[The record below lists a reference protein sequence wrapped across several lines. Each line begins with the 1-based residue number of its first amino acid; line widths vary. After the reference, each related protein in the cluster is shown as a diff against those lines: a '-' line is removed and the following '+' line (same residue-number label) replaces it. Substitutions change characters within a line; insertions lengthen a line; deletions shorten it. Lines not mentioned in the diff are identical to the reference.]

1 MLYAPGRVFI
11 QIDPFHA
18 ASKKTTSKNKA
29 SLYLDDDDYAGVDYA
44 VLLRKVVVVGDV
56 EVDER
61 TYYQQTSEAEGA
73 VAAAAGICDD
83 FLHVRSDDVD
93 GTYDSSVVVVAVG
106 HVSQQHSA
114 EIGRAHV

>member
-1 MLYAPGRVFI
+1 MLYAQGRVVI

-29 SLYLDDDDYAGVDYA
+29 SFYLDDDDYAGVDYA
-44 VLLRKVVVVGDV
+44 ELLRKVVVVGDV

-83 FLHVRSDDVD
+83 FLHLTADDVD
-93 GTYDSSVVVVAVG
+93 GIYDSSVVAAVG
-106 HVSQQHSA
+106 HVS
-114 EIGRAHV
+114 